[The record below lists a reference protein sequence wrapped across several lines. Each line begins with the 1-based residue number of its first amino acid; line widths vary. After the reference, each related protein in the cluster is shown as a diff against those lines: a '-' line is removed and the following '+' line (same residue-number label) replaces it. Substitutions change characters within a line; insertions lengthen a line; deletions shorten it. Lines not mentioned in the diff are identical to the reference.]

1 MTVVACTKA
10 EAIAAVEAA
19 AFTTEDDPPRRIVH
33 SMTGPP
39 VMLGCDMDVESVIA
53 HIESA
58 DDSDPERPQIGW
70 VDDSIV
76 AHELVAIN
84 GDNRVLWF
92 DVKAPPGTFETAV
105 PFHESVPALVRMP
118 DLTITEARLLARL
131 LELAPVEVSM
141 SRATISDSAAA
152 ELVATAQSLR
162 TATLEAITTAERTG
176 TADEEAEQPRA
187 TPFERWVPEVYELA
201 VTTWRDLLTETGMPA
216 EGADHLARA
225 ALARLAHLE
234 PPLTVEVLR

>member
-1 MTVVACTKA
+1 MAVVACTKA

-19 AFTTEDDPPRRIVH
+19 AFETDDDPPRRIVH

-58 DDSDPERPQIGW
+58 DDSDPEHPQIGW

-92 DVKAPPGTFETAV
+92 DVKAPPGTFE
-105 PFHESVPALVRMP
+105 PPAPAMVRLP

-131 LELAPVEVSM
+131 LELAPIEVSM
-141 SRATISDSAAA
+141 SKATISDSAAA
-152 ELVATAQSLR
+152 ELMATAQSLR

-176 TADEEAEQPRA
+176 TADEE
-187 TPFERWVPEVYELA
+187 TS
-201 VTTWRDLLTETGMPA
+201 
-216 EGADHLARA
+216 
-225 ALARLAHLE
+225 
-234 PPLTVEVLR
+234 